1 MQEINT
7 VVLEDNIRYAILKE
21 IEKDGNTYVY
31 LVNVEDAEDFCIR
44 KVVIENDNKF
54 LVGLDSDEEFE
65 LVLLNFAK
73 EMNE

>member
-7 VVLEDNIRYAILKE
+7 IVLEDNIRYAILKE

-31 LVNVEDAEDFCIR
+31 LTNVEDAEDFCIR

-65 LVLLNFAK
+65 LVLLSFAK

>member
-31 LVNVEDAEDFCIR
+31 LTNMEDAEDFCIR
-44 KVVIENDNKF
+44 KVNIEDGKRY

-65 LVLLNFAK
+65 LVLLSFAK

>member
-44 KVVIENDNKF
+44 KVVIENGNKF